1 MKTFADYEAS
11 AARTDKEH
19 PLEYYALGVAGE
31 AGEVADAVKK
41 GVYHGGV
48 LDRAKIIK
56 EMGDTLWYL
65 ARLSAKLGTT
75 LTDVAQVNAIKLAA
89 RYPNGY
95 SDEAS
100 AARADLNPEA
110 GHGAGDEFGG
120 SDFDEEPTTPGGPLG
135 ATLRR
140 MRNA

>member
-11 AARTDKEH
+11 AARTDKER
-19 PLEYYALGVAGE
+19 PLEYYGLGVAGE
-31 AGEVADAVKK
+31 AGEIADEVKK
-41 GVYHGGV
+41 VAFHGKT
-48 LDRAKIIK
+48 LDRAKVVE
-56 EMGDTLWYL
+56 EMGDALWYL
-65 ARLSAKLGTT
+65 ARLAAKLGTT
-75 LTDVAQVNAIKLAA
+75 LSDVAQINAIKLAA